1 MQNIYLLTCSNRV
14 DVLEMIDPVIP
25 DIVQL
30 ETTGITTYDAH
41 MQQDVLVMA
50 PILLGMHD
58 NPRASEIVNHLG
70 SAANLYCRVC
80 MVSINTMSCMP
91 LNLVQLYIII
101 QV

>member
-1 MQNIYLLTCSNRV
+1 
-14 DVLEMIDPVIP
+14 MIDPVIP
-25 DIVQL
+25 DLVQL